1 MKGLG
6 KRKSHGEWYV
16 AGGAGEQSPVAWLSD
31 ERYARLPAAHRALAW
46 AARAVGEKESGRNRG
61 PFVEHVQERAGLGSG
76 GGFAWCACF
85 VYWGLAQAGVPAGR
99 LPARGESAAVR
110 RWVEWAG
117 RQGRLVRSPQR
128 GDLFYW
134 LDESGQ
140 GHIGWVLGKPLL
152 GVFATIEGN
161 TDVSQGSREG
171 DGVYRRTRMMRN
183 LVKMHRYGF
192 IRLEGL

>member
-6 KRKSHGEWYV
+6 KRKSQGEWYV
-16 AGGAGEQSPVAWLSD
+16 AGAGGGQSPVAWLSD
-31 ERYARLPAAHRALAW
+31 ERYARLPAPHRALAW

-110 RWVEWAG
+110 RWVAVGARIEPGWAG
-117 RQGRLVRSPQR
+117 NPVPLGWIGEVA
-128 GDLFYW
+128 LFRAAEVNLAKLAEIERELLW
-134 LDESGQ
+134 KWS
-140 GHIGWVLGKPLL
+140 IG
-152 GVFATIEGN
+152 
-161 TDVSQGSREG
+161 
-171 DGVYRRTRMMRN
+171 
-183 LVKMHRYGF
+183 
-192 IRLEGL
+192 